1 MDYKTPAALQ
11 VWIRDKELVRRVV
24 EQRMAE
30 GVPQTETVKR
40 ALRAYFVRLDERRA
54 ILDAAILR
62 SNE

>member
-24 EQRMAE
+24 EQRMTE